1 MIAAAAMVA
10 APTVSAAEVEGWG
23 EFKLYLDPGH
33 AGRENQGLW
42 GYSEA
47 EKTLRVALNIRDMLL
62 TYTDMPEEC
71 IKLCRSTDA
80 DQISLEERSDEANA
94 WGADFFYSIHS
105 DASASVNTIV
115 TLFGGW
121 KKDGVCVEK
130 TPNGGKAYGEFLEPN
145 LKGVMRVGS
154 RGNRYDREFYMSGQD
169 THENQYPYLSVN
181 RRTNMASLLS
191 EGGYH
196 TLAEQQQR
204 NLNDDY
210 KRIEAF
216 AAFQSI
222 LQYRGLAR
230 PAQTFMTGMVTNSE
244 NNQPIN
250 GATITVGDKVYTT
263 DTYES
268 LFNRYTKNPNL
279 IHNGFYMFEGL
290 EAGSTVEVKFEAPGF
305 ESKTE
310 NVTIKGGGDQSAD
323 YITFLDVAL
332 VNAAPAKID
341 AISIATRSPS
351 LSAAIWTARVWNR
364 LSPSTMMEKSNFRGP
379 TTTLSTWISNSSTL
393 SGSTPSP
400 SMALWPR
407 TARQDNSS
415 TATATVR
422 KAATIPSHSQW
433 QSPT

>member
-290 EAGSTVEVKFEAPGF
+290 EAGSTVEVKFEAPG
-305 ESKTE
+305 
-310 NVTIKGGGDQSAD
+310 
-323 YITFLDVAL
+323 L
-332 VNAAPAKID
+332 
-341 AISIATRSPS
+341 
-351 LSAAIWTARVWNR
+351 
-364 LSPSTMMEKSNFRGP
+364 
-379 TTTLSTWISNSSTL
+379 
-393 SGSTPSP
+393 
-400 SMALWPR
+400 
-407 TARQDNSS
+407 
-415 TATATVR
+415 
-422 KAATIPSHSQW
+422 
-433 QSPT
+433 